1 MSLVRMAWIW
11 EACRW
16 LERKKWELEKDE
28 DRKERRHPGVMEQ
41 SGEKEAQEEVKGK
54 NN

>member
-1 MSLVRMAWIW
+1 MAWIW
-11 EACRW
+11 EARRW